1 MAQPGSALAWGARG
15 RWFKSSRPDQS
26 IQTGFWSWG
35 GGGDARRPLIGS
47 IDDRQFNLTGL
58 RGRGEPIGSTVRENR
73 RVMSNIPI
81 LITNDDGYGAAGLRA
96 LEEALAGL
104 GDVWVVAPDRE
115 QSGQGHALS
124 LHHPLRLEQRGPR
137 HFAVQGTPTDC
148 IYLGVNRIMESK
160 PRIVVSGI
168 NRGVNLGDDITYSGT
183 VSAAF
188 EGTLMSIPSFAMSQ
202 QVVEDTVRFE
212 GAARFARSLAEE
224 VLRRG
229 VPPET
234 LLNVNVPAIPAS
246 GVRITRQ
253 GRRLFPGG
261 VIERVDPKGR
271 TYYWIGGAPAEWKD
285 DPESDF
291 AALGEG
297 LISVTP
303 LHLDLTNHK
312 VIDDL
317 QGWRLQV

>member
-1 MAQPGSALAWGARG
+1 
-15 RWFKSSRPDQS
+15 
-26 IQTGFWSWG
+26 
-35 GGGDARRPLIGS
+35 
-47 IDDRQFNLTGL
+47 
-58 RGRGEPIGSTVRENR
+58 
-73 RVMSNIPI
+73 MSEIPI
-81 LITNDDGYGAAGLRA
+81 LITNDDGYGADGLRA

-137 HFAVQGTPTDC
+137 RFAVQGTPTDC
-148 IYLGVNRIMESK
+148 IYLGVNQIMQSK
-160 PRIVVSGI
+160 PKIVVSGI

-188 EGTLMSIPSFAMSQ
+188 EGTLMSVPSFAMSQ
-202 QVVEDTVRFE
+202 QVMEDGVSFTE
-212 GAARFARSLAEE
+212 AARFARSLAEE
-224 VLRRG
+224 VLHRG
-229 VPPET
+229 VPPDT
-234 LLNVNVPAIPAS
+234 LLNVNVPARPAG

-253 GRRLFPGG
+253 GKRLYPGG
-261 VIERVDPKGR
+261 VIERHDPKGR
-271 TYYWIGGAPAEWKD
+271 TYYWIGSASAEWED

-312 VIDDL
+312 VIGDL
-317 QGWRLQV
+317 QDWGLRI